1 MHKGLLLTALV
12 TLLTLMPTHSFASP
26 ALSNSPE
33 AIQIQHQP
41 WQQAFA
47 RSTEVPLIAFSA
59 EAEALR
65 ETTILGLPLNM
76 GPIDRILRGVVALG
90 LIGTGIYGLSTQQI
104 NAPLS
109 WTLIGVAAI
118 PTATAATGFCPL
130 YPLFGVEYSF

>member
-1 MHKGLLLTALV
+1 MSKHILTASLVSLLTFIPLN
-12 TLLTLMPTHSFASP
+12 SFASP
-26 ALSNSPE
+26 TLTTE
-33 AIQIQHQP
+33 TIQAQHQP

-47 RSTEVPLIAFSA
+47 QETEAPLIQFSA
-59 EAEALR
+59 EAQPLR
-65 ETTILGLPLNM
+65 ETTVFGLPLNM
-76 GPIDRILRGVVALG
+76 GPTDRILRGVLALG